1 MRSRPPSPPPHAR
14 PVDVHDVR
22 VALLLHE
29 LVLVRERDAV
39 DALRLPFVLR
49 GVAECDLGDAH
60 ARRVHCRI
68 KRLAHLAIGVYSGR
82 ADLHDALRE
91 RCPGFTFVADGA
103 ERDACRIAILDDD
116 AGDVA
121 PRKALALIV
130 LSPGRGAQRAPTLT
144 LPRDTFLADP
154 ANYLAFAAGLAE
166 AAVHAS
172 QLEVEVGYLTQ
183 IAELMAM
190 TDASAVS
197 ERITRTVLNLLGLA
211 RGTLFIH
218 DPRLERYV
226 VSFTNDEA
234 VRDTG
239 EFLPGIPQSLLQ
251 RALSS
256 GQSFAS
262 DEAMIVIPLQVE
274 DDLVGVI
281 KVPIASDAVVD
292 ADAAANVS
300 RYIGAVASVLGNIYQ
315 LTRSQDLAMRDD
327 LTKAFNRRFFESYLD
342 EEIERSR
349 RYGSLFSIIFLDL
362 DELKTVNDSYG
373 HLAGSRTLQEVAKR
387 ILAAVRGI
395 DKVVR
400 FGGDEFCIILPQTD
414 QEQAAAVANRV
425 HKAMIGS
432 PYHLDPDI
440 EVSITASFGIATYPT
455 HAMTKD
461 DLIRQA
467 DLAMYRVKSTTKN
480 AVGVA
485 IVEPVTRPAT
495 L

>member
-1 MRSRPPSPPPHAR
+1 MTIA
-14 PVDVHDVR
+14 
-22 VALLLHE
+22 
-29 LVLVRERDAV
+29 
-39 DALRLPFVLR
+39 
-49 GVAECDLGDAH
+49 
-60 ARRVHCRI
+60 
-68 KRLAHLAIGVYSGR
+68 VYSGR
-82 ADLHDALRE
+82 TDLHDALRA
-91 RCPGFTFVADGA
+91 RCPGFTFAMEGPARDG
-103 ERDACRIAILDDD
+103 CRIALLDDD
-116 AGDVA
+116 AA
-121 PRKALALIV
+121 EAEPRKAVARVILGEAT
-130 LSPGRGAQRAPTLT
+130 PQRKQGDLFVA
-144 LPRDTFLADP
+144 RDAFLAAP
-154 ANYLAFAAGLAE
+154 ANYLAFATDLAE
-166 AAVHAS
+166 AAIHAS

-211 RGTLFIH
+211 HGTLFIH

-226 VSFTNDEA
+226 VSFTNDA
-234 VRDTG
+234 DVRDTG

-256 GQSFAS
+256 GESFAA
-262 DEAMIVIPLQVE
+262 DAEAGMIVIPLQVE

-281 KVPIASDAVVD
+281 KVPIAPTDSVD
-292 ADAAANVS
+292 AEATANVS

-362 DELKTVNDSYG
+362 DELKNVNDFYG
-373 HLAGSRTLQEVAKR
+373 HLTGSRTLQEVAKR

-414 QEQAAAVANRV
+414 QEQAVAVANRV
-425 HKAMIGS
+425 RKAMVGS
-432 PYHLDPDI
+432 AYHLEPNIDI
-440 EVSITASFGIATYPT
+440 SITASFGIATYPT
-455 HAMTKD
+455 HAIAKD

-485 IVEPVTRPAT
+485 TVEPAATRPAT